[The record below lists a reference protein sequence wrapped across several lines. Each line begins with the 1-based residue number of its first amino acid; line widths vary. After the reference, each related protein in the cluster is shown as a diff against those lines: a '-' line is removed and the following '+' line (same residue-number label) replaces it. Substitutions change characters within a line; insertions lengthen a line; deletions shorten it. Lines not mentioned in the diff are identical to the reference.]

1 MPAEIPKTI
10 SGDINLTTSSKIGLN
25 LAPFPKIIN
34 SGDGGGSGG
43 CFSYTRRGY
52 LISMPEILYNSF
64 SIAYYL

>member
-34 SGDGGGSGG
+34 SGVTTLG
-43 CFSYTRRGY
+43 
-52 LISMPEILYNSF
+52 LNLYK
-64 SIAYYL
+64 